1 MFKKLKRNLILFLTL
16 TLLTVSAAP
25 ALSAETEGTV
35 VDFYTTL
42 TDGATIKSPQTT
54 FYVFSNDA
62 NGNKI
67 EPSAALNGEEL
78 TPVWSD
84 ASTTSF
90 MLVFTD
96 EGENIVTVT
105 AGDKTLTYTI
115 IYQLAADGELIGYAT
130 WSIEMLSLG
139 LGYLIEPVRLP
150 IYAGENAAEALDRL
164 LTENRYSYENTG
176 SIESGFYLSTL
187 NDVYP
192 PTHLSECNVPEPLM
206 EKLEENAISDQGA
219 SGDSLGEFDYTSM
232 SGWMITQNNVFT
244 NVGFSDIYVADGDVM
259 RVQFTLAYGS
269 DIGGGYA
276 MGGGD
281 DGGWFNLANKG
292 NLLTAISY
300 VNSSDKCDLLLAQ
313 KSVRKAFDE
322 ASDLAMDLLAA
333 QDDVN
338 AAAAALNEAVAA
350 VQKPYD
356 VNVDGKVNILDMIVL
371 KKIISKEY
379 RETLN
384 SDISSDG
391 AHNSA
396 DLTLLRQKLLA
407 A

>member
-1 MFKKLKRNLILFLTL
+1 
-16 TLLTVSAAP
+16 
-25 ALSAETEGTV
+25 
-35 VDFYTTL
+35 
-42 TDGATIKSPQTT
+42 
-54 FYVFSNDA
+54 
-62 NGNKI
+62 
-67 EPSAALNGEEL
+67 
-78 TPVWSD
+78 
-84 ASTTSF
+84 
-90 MLVFTD
+90 
-96 EGENIVTVT
+96 
-105 AGDKTLTYTI
+105 
-115 IYQLAADGELIGYAT
+115 
-130 WSIEMLSLG
+130 
-139 LGYLIEPVRLP
+139 
-150 IYAGENAAEALDRL
+150 
-164 LTENRYSYENTG
+164 
-176 SIESGFYLSTL
+176 
-187 NDVYP
+187 
-192 PTHLSECNVPEPLM
+192 
-206 EKLEENAISDQGA
+206 
-219 SGDSLGEFDYTSM
+219 
-232 SGWMITQNNVFT
+232 
-244 NVGFSDIYVADGDVM
+244 
-259 RVQFTLAYGS
+259 
-269 DIGGGYA
+269 

-322 ASDLAMDLLAA
+322 ASELAMDLLAA

-384 SDISSDG
+384 SDINSDG

>member
-25 ALSAETEGTV
+25 ALSAAAEGAV
-35 VDFYTTL
+35 VDFSTTL
-42 TDGATIKSPQTT
+42 TDGITTKSPKIT

-78 TPVWSD
+78 TPLWSD
-84 ASTTSF
+84 ASKTSF
-90 MLVFTD
+90 MLAFTD

-105 AGDKTLTYTI
+105 VGDETLTYTI

-130 WSIEMLSLG
+130 WSVEMLSLG
-139 LGYLIEPVRLP
+139 LDYLIEPVRFP
-150 IYAGENAAEALDRL
+150 IYAGENAAAELVKL
-164 LTENRYSYENTG
+164 LEEHGYSCKYTG
-176 SIESGFYLSTL
+176 SVESGIYFSSINNVDL
-187 NDVYP
+187 
-192 PTHLSECNVPEPLM
+192 PTSLSECNVPEQLM
-206 EKLEENAISDQGA
+206 EKLEENDFPDHGA
-219 SGDSLGEFDYTSM
+219 SGDSLGEFEYTKG
-232 SGWMITQNNVFT
+232 SGWMYSVNNVFP
-244 NVGFSDIYVADGDVM
+244 NVGFSDSYLCDGDIV

-269 DIGGGYA
+269 DIGGSSS
-276 MGGGD
+276 MGFGTD
-281 DGGWFNLANKG
+281 DWFEFANKG

-313 KSVRKAFDE
+313 NSVRKAFDE
-322 ASDLAMDLLAA
+322 ASDLAKDLLSA

-384 SDISSDG
+384 SDINSDG
-391 AHNSA
+391 KHNSA

>member
-54 FYVFSNDA
+54 FYVFSKDA

-105 AGDKTLTYTI
+105 AGDETLTYII
-115 IYQLAADGELIGYAT
+115 IYQSAADGELIGYAT

-150 IYAGENAAEALDRL
+150 IYAGENAAAELVKL
-164 LTENRYSYENTG
+164 LEEHGYSCEYTG
-176 SIESGFYLSTL
+176 SVESSFYFSSINNVSL
-187 NDVYP
+187 
-192 PTHLSECNVPEPLM
+192 PTSLSECNVPGLLS
-206 EKLEENAISDQGA
+206 EKLEEVGFSDQGA
-219 SGDSLGEFDYTSM
+219 SGDSLGEFEYTYG
-232 SGWMITQNNVFT
+232 SGWMYSVNNVFP
-244 NVGFSDIYVADGDVM
+244 NVGFSDSYLCDGDVM

-338 AAAAALNEAVAA
+338 AAAAALNVAVAA

>member
-25 ALSAETEGTV
+25 AFSAAAEGAV
-35 VDFYTTL
+35 VDFSTTL
-42 TDGATIKSPQTT
+42 TDGITTKSPQIT

-67 EPSAALNGEEL
+67 EPTATFNGKKLSPEY
-78 TPVWSD
+78 SD
-84 ASTTSF
+84 SSMTSF
-90 MLVFTD
+90 KLVFSV
-96 EGENIVTVT
+96 EGKNTVTVT
-105 AGDKTLTYTI
+105 AGDKTLIYTI

-130 WSIEMLSLG
+130 WSVEMLSLG

-164 LTENRYSYENTG
+164 LTENGYSYENTG
-176 SIESGFYLSTL
+176 SIESSFYLGAI

-206 EKLEENAISDQGA
+206 EKLEENGFSDA
-219 SGDSLGEFDYTSM
+219 YTTETSLGEFDYTSM
-232 SGWMITQNNVFT
+232 SGWMISQNNVFT

-384 SDISSDG
+384 SDINSDG

>member
-25 ALSAETEGTV
+25 AFSAAAEGAV
-35 VDFYTTL
+35 VDFSTTL
-42 TDGATIKSPQTT
+42 TDGITTKSPQIT

-67 EPSAALNGEEL
+67 EPTATFNGKKLSPEH
-78 TPVWSD
+78 SD
-84 ASTTSF
+84 SSMTSF
-90 MLVFTD
+90 KLVFSV
-96 EGENIVTVT
+96 EGKNTVTVT

-164 LTENRYSYENTG
+164 LTENGYSYENTG
-176 SIESGFYLSTL
+176 SIESGFYLSTI

-333 QDDVN
+333 QDDIN
-338 AAAAALNEAVAA
+338 AAAAALNVAVAA

>member
-176 SIESGFYLSTL
+176 SIESGFYLSTI

>member
-1 MFKKLKRNLILFLTL
+1 MFKKIKRNLILFLTL

-25 ALSAETEGTV
+25 AFSVAAEETV

-42 TDGATIKSPQTT
+42 TDGATTKSPQIT

-62 NGNKI
+62 NDNKI
-67 EPSAALNGEEL
+67 EPSATFNGKKLSPEH
-78 TPVWSD
+78 SD
-84 ASTTSF
+84 SSMTSF
-90 MLVFTD
+90 KLVFSV
-96 EGENIVTVT
+96 EGENTVTVT
-105 AGDKTLTYTI
+105 AGGKTLTYTV
-115 IYQLAADGELIGYAT
+115 IYQKAEPGELIGYAT
-130 WSIEMLSLG
+130 WSVEMLSLG
-139 LGYLIEPVRLP
+139 LDYLIEPVRLP
-150 IYAGENAAEALDRL
+150 IYAGENAAVALDRL
-164 LTENRYSYENTG
+164 LTENGYSYENTG
-176 SIESGFYLSTL
+176 NIESSFYLSAINNVDL
-187 NDVYP
+187 
-192 PTHLSECNVPEPLM
+192 PTSLSECNVPGALS
-206 EKLEENAISDQGA
+206 EKLEEVGFSDQGA
-219 SGDSLGEFDYTSM
+219 SGDSLGEFEYTYS
-232 SGWMITQNNVFT
+232 SGWMYSVNNVFP
-244 NVGFSDIYVADGDVM
+244 NVGFSGSNLSDGDVV

-276 MGGGD
+276 MGGGG
-281 DGGWFNLANKG
+281 DGGWFKLANKG

-322 ASDLAMDLLAA
+322 AFDLARDLLAA

-371 KKIISKEY
+371 KKITVKE
-379 RETLN
+379 RGETLN
-384 SDISSDG
+384 SDINSDG
-391 AHNSA
+391 KHNST
-396 DLTLLRQKLLA
+396 DLTLLRKKLLA

>member
-25 ALSAETEGTV
+25 AFSAAAEGAV
-35 VDFYTTL
+35 VDFSTTL
-42 TDGATIKSPQTT
+42 TDGITTKSPQIT

-67 EPSAALNGEEL
+67 EPTATFNGKKLSPEH
-78 TPVWSD
+78 SD
-84 ASTTSF
+84 SSMTSF
-90 MLVFTD
+90 KLVFSV
-96 EGENIVTVT
+96 EGKNTVTVT

-176 SIESGFYLSTL
+176 SIESGFYLSTI

-384 SDISSDG
+384 SDINSDG

>member
-1 MFKKLKRNLILFLTL
+1 MFKKLKRNVILFLTL

-25 ALSAETEGTV
+25 AFSAAAEGAV
-35 VDFYTTL
+35 VDFSTTL
-42 TDGATIKSPQTT
+42 TDGITTKSPQIT

-67 EPSAALNGEEL
+67 EPTATFNGKKLSPEY
-78 TPVWSD
+78 SD
-84 ASTTSF
+84 SSMTSF
-90 MLVFTD
+90 KLVFSV
-96 EGENIVTVT
+96 EGKNTVTVT
-105 AGDKTLTYTI
+105 AGDKTLIYTI

-130 WSIEMLSLG
+130 WSVEMLSLG

-164 LTENRYSYENTG
+164 LTENGYSYENTG
-176 SIESGFYLSTL
+176 SIESSFYLGAI

-206 EKLEENAISDQGA
+206 EKLEENGFSDA
-219 SGDSLGEFDYTSM
+219 YTTETSLGEFDYTSM
-232 SGWMITQNNVFT
+232 SGWMISQNNVFT

-281 DGGWFNLANKG
+281 DGGWFKLANKG

-384 SDISSDG
+384 SDINSDG